1 MDYMKKSIMQKR
13 DNIETI
19 LAESWNAQCIW
30 VHLKGDIY
38 GYGRYWLP
46 DYLEQQ
52 KSKSIN

>member
-1 MDYMKKSIMQKR
+1 MQKR